1 MNKIMKRG
9 KIDIT
14 SSDTHGQYLPT
25 FKHMQSKASS
35 PASSMANLC
44 LDRTN
49 IAGMV
54 LFSSSFWAL
63 PRLNLVAISIDN
75 FFHGLPTRARIRD
88 SM

>member
-1 MNKIMKRG
+1 MKKIMKRG

-35 PASSMANLC
+35 PASSIANLC

-54 LFSSSFWAL
+54 LFSSSF
-63 PRLNLVAISIDN
+63 
-75 FFHGLPTRARIRD
+75 
-88 SM
+88 